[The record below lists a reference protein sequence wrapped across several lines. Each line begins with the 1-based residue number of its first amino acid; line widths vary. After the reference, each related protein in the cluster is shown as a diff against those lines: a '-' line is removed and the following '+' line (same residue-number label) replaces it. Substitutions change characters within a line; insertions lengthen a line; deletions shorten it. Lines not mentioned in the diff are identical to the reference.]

1 MILCSAPRFLL
12 RHVSKMLRMAL
23 GAIRD
28 NLKKAPD
35 GDPAKEHWRRLNA
48 SFAGHPIYPL
58 LYRMAA
64 LDQYFLE
71 VEKAVRE
78 CYAAQAAQAGA
89 GGAGTAPAR
98 RAATERGMLFR
109 CELPA
114 FLAPA
119 ISALIRGAVGPL
131 LAEQEG
137 VDRGSLFKQTIAL
150 LGMSA
155 EDARLAHGEPVVDVV
170 RKWPMGAA
178 KKAKRCAR
186 CGSATEDA
194 EAPAAGA
201 PWLASSLRHCV
212 CFNNWIV
219 LEEAGVKK

>member
-28 NLKKAPD
+28 NLKKSPD

-58 LYRMAA
+58 LYRMTA

-78 CYAAQAAQAGA
+78 CYAAQAQAGT
-89 GGAGTAPAR
+89 GSSGPAR

-109 CELPA
+109 CDLPA

-119 ISALIRGAVGPL
+119 VSALVRGAVGPL
-131 LAEQEG
+131 LAEHEG
-137 VDRGSLFKQTIAL
+137 VDRGLLFKQTIAL
-150 LGMSA
+150 LGLSA
-155 EDARLAHGEPVVDVV
+155 EDARLAHGEPLVDVV
-170 RKWPMGAA
+170 RKWPMSAA
-178 KKAKRCAR
+178 KKVKRCAR

-194 EAPAAGA
+194 EAQAAGA

-219 LEEAGVKK
+219 LEEAGSKK